1 MEVVVEEEE
10 EFPLQ
15 LAQKWYKTVTKEP
28 GNRQHKKKKERERE
42 RKKSSEGINKHG
54 NKSGEYLYGK

>member
-28 GNRQHKKKKERERE
+28 GNRQHKKKERERE